1 MKFEDFLNESK
12 QKDQVM
18 DLINPM
24 LDVKGAPSADDLAK
38 RVEKMGQHYRTQAM
52 VDERTAKEIE
62 RSLKKEYKAVYDDT
76 NEDGERKVE
85 FEPVDD
91 FLITIKYD
99 PYGGK
104 PSISMIG
111 KMVKA
116 LKAKGGAQASGP
128 EAAFTKLAKTV
139 LPGGK
144 GTTVDTKGKTFS
156 ARWSTNKGLSGPEK
170 QISKIVSNAESA
182 GFKLDKTN
190 NVDSPDGNVS
200 GYDSTYKRQEDGAS
214 LEIRVRIGGGRNTF
228 EAELTADP
236 KKMK

>member
-1 MKFEDFLNESK
+1 
-12 QKDQVM
+12 
-18 DLINPM
+18 
-24 LDVKGAPSADDLAK
+24 
-38 RVEKMGQHYRTQAM
+38 M

-62 RSLKKEYKAVYDDT
+62 RALKKEYKAVYDDT

-104 PSISMIG
+104 PSTSTIG

-116 LKAKGGAQASGP
+116 LKAKGGGAQASGP
-128 EAAFTKLAKTV
+128 EGKFTKLAKSV

-144 GTTVDTKGKTFS
+144 GTTVDTKGKSFS

-170 QISKIVSNAESA
+170 QIDKIIQNAKSA
-182 GFKLDKTN
+182 GFKLDKTDN
-190 NVDSPDGNVS
+190 IDSPDGNVS
-200 GYDSTYKRQEDGAS
+200 GYDSTYTRKEDGAY

-228 EAELTADP
+228 EAELNADP
-236 KKMK
+236 KKME